1 MRNKDVLLIENIY
14 MNNVFLRE
22 YQENATLKM
31 IMHFKKTS
39 EQPDAIIRDYIS
51 KFEKIKDKLPKK
63 DPFQYKTFQEFENV
77 IDSNTKNTVSKA
89 DIENVNV
96 DNLKVYED
104 KNIIVYKARNAT
116 ESIKLGNNQYYSFCI
131 SRKSGNLYSGYRLR
145 AESTFYFVRF
155 KNKSD
160 EKNGDNMFVD
170 PSHYIVIDAQSS
182 GRYQWTWADNG
193 SQGHPTKDVTV
204 NEIVKDFP
212 ELKTPFN
219 NEIFE
224 NDPSTK
230 EEKQKLKK
238 FQNLNND
245 FNVEVFKSLNPNEK
259 EEYIKSGFKVSSLS
273 ILDKVLRNEYLG
285 MGHMLSN
292 DDFKSLNANEKN
304 RWLKFSIQV
313 CYISDIAEL
322 YVLSNEP
329 VPEVVLDVIIKD
341 SSTSHYYAVILLHSN
356 KPVPENIVNRF
367 ASNGNYYS
375 HYARLLV
382 EKGKPVPEVILNSIV
397 NDLVASVSYA
407 TILIRNDIPVPK
419 IVVNS
424 IAKDSEHSYEYA
436 KFLIKNDKP
445 VPEIIVN
452 RIVSDNNGE
461 CQYSNYEYSYQ
472 YALLIIQKNKPVPEI
487 IMNCIAE
494 DGESSYEY
502 AIFLI
507 LKDKPVPE
515 IILNSIAKDSIR
527 SRKYAEFLIQNKKPV
542 PEIIKAASIKP

>member
-96 DNLKVYED
+96 DDLKVYED

-131 SRKSGNLYSGYRLR
+131 SRKSGNLYSGYRLNF
-145 AESTFYFVRF
+145 ASTFYFVKF

-160 EKNGDNMFVD
+160 EKVDGNKFVD
-170 PSHYIVIDAQSS
+170 PSHYIVIDAQSN

-285 MGHMLSN
+285 MGHMLTHH
-292 DDFKSLNANEKN
+292 DFKSLNANEKN
-304 RWLKFSIQV
+304 RWVKFRVQGR
-313 CYISDIAEL
+313 YILDVAEL
-322 YVLSNEP
+322 YISSNEP
-329 VPEVVLDVIIKD
+329 VPEVVLDVIMENGYSSYNYATLLIKN
-341 SSTSHYYAVILLHSN
+341 N
-356 KPVPENIVNRF
+356 KPIPENIVNSI
-367 ASNGNYYS
+367 ASNGNYSYE
-375 HYARLLV
+375 YAKHLI
-382 EKGKPVPEVILNSIV
+382 EKNKPVPEVILNSIAK
-397 NDLVASVSYA
+397 NS
-407 TILIRNDIPVPK
+407 RNSM
-419 IVVNS
+419 N
-424 IAKDSEHSYEYA
+424 YA
-436 KFLIKNDKP
+436 KHLIETYKP
-445 VPEIIVN
+445 VPEV
-452 RIVSDNNGE
+452 
-461 CQYSNYEYSYQ
+461 
-472 YALLIIQKNKPVPEI
+472 
-487 IMNCIAE
+487 
-494 DGESSYEY
+494 
-502 AIFLI
+502 
-507 LKDKPVPE
+507 
-515 IILNSIAKDSIR
+515 ILNSIAKDSYNSYNYATLLINNNKPVPEVILN
-527 SRKYAEFLIQNKKPV
+527 SIAKDSYHSMFYAKYLIPINKPVPEVILNSIAKDSYSSLEYAEFLRQNIKPV

>member
-77 IDSNTKNTVSKA
+77 IDSNTRNTVSKA

-96 DNLKVYED
+96 DDLKAYED
-104 KNIIVYKARNAT
+104 KNIVVYKARNAI

-145 AESTFYFVRF
+145 SESTFYFVRF

-160 EKNGDNMFVD
+160 EKVDGDKFVD
-170 PSHYIVIDAQSS
+170 PSHYIVIDAQSN

-193 SQGHPTKDVTV
+193 TQGHGTEDVTV
-204 NEIVKDFP
+204 NEIVKNFP

-219 NEIFE
+219 NEIFK

-230 EEKQKLKK
+230 EEKEKLKK
-238 FQNLNND
+238 FKNLDDD

-259 EEYIKSGFKVSSLS
+259 EEYVKSGFKVSSLS

-292 DDFKSLNANEKN
+292 DDFKSLNADEKN

-313 CYISDIAEL
+313 FSILDVAKL
-322 YVLSNEP
+322 YVLSNDP

-341 SSTSHYYAVILLHSN
+341 SATSHYYAVILLHSN
-356 KPVPENIVNRF
+356 KPVPENIVNSIAKGGYRCLD
-367 ASNGNYYS
+367 
-375 HYARLLV
+375 YAKYLISIN
-382 EKGKPVPEVILNSIV
+382 EPVPEVI
-397 NDLVASVSYA
+397 
-407 TILIRNDIPVPK
+407 
-419 IVVNS
+419 VNS
-424 IAKDSEHSYEYA
+424 IAKNSDSS
-436 KFLIKNDKP
+436 L
-445 VPEIIVN
+445 
-452 RIVSDNNGE
+452 
-461 CQYSNYEYSYQ
+461 
-472 YALLIIQKNKPVPEI
+472 
-487 IMNCIAE
+487 
-494 DGESSYEY
+494 
-502 AIFLI
+502 
-507 LKDKPVPE
+507 
-515 IILNSIAKDSIR
+515 
-527 SRKYAEFLIQNKKPV
+527 KYAAFLRQNIKPV